1 MRRGTAWQRRP
12 PPPHHDHYTCIAAVA
27 AFRGVRGG
35 SGHHVTTP
43 AGSADRHRLRG
54 STTHRTALG
63 ASLGT
68 PSVPHGGATA
78 KRAPPAFVEC
88 RMRATSGS
96 SARVPQPPPPPAAPP
111 PRARHTPPPPLVR
124 RRGQPLVLT
133 VAARGRHWQPASGP
147 TAAAVSRGARVRG
160 LSPAA
165 RRPESRGSQGDRV
178 PPQGMAPDRC
188 RVRVFFCREKTTCAP
203 HGGGGGSDP
212 PGRYGGACGPALA
225 IEGRLGRKFGDWG
238 PCHVRGPRHY

>member
-1 MRRGTAWQRRP
+1 MRRGTAWRRRP

-188 RVRVFFCREKTTCAP
+188 RVRFFFLPRENHVCP
-203 HGGGGGSDP
+203 SRWGG
-212 PGRYGGACGPALA
+212 
-225 IEGRLGRKFGDWG
+225 W
-238 PCHVRGPRHY
+238 